1 MPQKMTGPVDFRKFY
16 GGVDVT
22 NLQAYM
28 PNRVDT
34 GSRGQRV
41 FNIEFSLIE
50 FHQSSSIN
58 RVPSIEFHQSG
69 IHQSSE
75 QVSTSVISLVIR

>member
-22 NLQAYM
+22 NLQAYI

-34 GSRGQRV
+34 GSHGQRV
-41 FNIEFSLIE
+41 FNIEFSL
-50 FHQSSSIN
+50 
-58 RVPSIEFHQSG
+58 IEFHQSG

-75 QVSTSVISLVIR
+75 QVSTSVISLVIC